1 MAKEMNKMKEK
12 MKAEK
17 TTMAQQILS
26 LLIKQTTQINQN
38 MNIDAL
44 GLLTEGVNSLQCT
57 SNA

>member
-1 MAKEMNKMKEK
+1 MNKMKEK